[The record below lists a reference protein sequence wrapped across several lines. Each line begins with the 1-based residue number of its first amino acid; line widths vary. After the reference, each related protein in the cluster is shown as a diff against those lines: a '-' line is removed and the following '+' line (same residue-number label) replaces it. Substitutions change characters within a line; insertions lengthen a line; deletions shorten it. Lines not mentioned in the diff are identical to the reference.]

1 MTPRPPRRSARRLP
15 VQQASKPSARLRLRL
30 LRLGAWSL
38 AKRFLGKVLL
48 SLLLSGLVLA
58 AFLVQNADRLP
69 FLSDYLIGPPDL
81 IHPQEQIAQLI
92 AEERYAEAAAQLR
105 FFQRFDH
112 LSNDPQLRTLQAEV
126 ENERSRWLYNGKKFM
141 EGLIDG
147 RSDETIGQT
156 TALVSDF
163 LVIGDVRDLA
173 QQGWKAWNDEEV
185 DKIVVAL
192 SSLGVVATGAQV
204 ASAVGSASSGG
215 AAAPALAG
223 STSAKSAIVLLKTA
237 RKLGKLPPWLL
248 KNLQDN
254 VKKPERLK
262 ALLAQV
268 QQLSQHRGGL
278 QLLAAAKDEAH
289 LQRLGKFAAR
299 YGDEA
304 GLMHQIYG
312 DAIVGVAASSTNA
325 HALKQAMARGPE
337 GVATLGAIGE
347 KRFARLLQQE
357 RKAAAAA
364 KAGQEGGRL
373 ARFTSRLAKGAKK
386 VLAWFNLQWTAFLA
400 LLGNLYIWLA
410 PKKRLLR

>member
-92 AEERYAEAAAQLR
+92 AEERYAEAAARLR

>member
-38 AKRFLGKVLL
+38 TKRFLGKVLL

-337 GVATLGAIGE
+337 GVDTLGAIGE

>member
-173 QQGWKAWNDEEV
+173 RQGWKAWNDEEV

-325 HALKQAMARGPE
+325 YALKQAMARGPE

-373 ARFTSRLAKGAKK
+373 ARFTARLAKGAKK